1 MSCLRNAVWQRASY
15 SLGSHIGADPKSFE
29 PKTDPYLAT
38 FMAPQRAGTN
48 LRMAFLPSTK
58 EKAVRE
64 AFDADAGFGLN
75 FTVASNWK
83 RAARQSIF
91 GKLSTAEQGETAGG
105 RDEAFGGR
113 DLADFEDEIDAI
125 WRNSIGGVLPNK
137 RAGGGAGGGV
147 TLVPRGK
154 TAGERRQMVYA
165 ADGNMMTKSYQVGF
179 RLRFKF

>member
-1 MSCLRNAVWQRASY
+1 MWQRASY

-91 GKLSTAEQGETAGG
+91 GKSSPAEQGDHSGGRDG

-113 DLADFEDEIDAI
+113 DLADFEDESDAI
-125 WRNSIGGVLPNK
+125 WRNPIGAVLPNK
-137 RAGGGAGGGV
+137 RGGGGGGGGV

-165 ADGNMMTKSYQVGF
+165 ADGNLMTKSYQVGF
-179 RLRFKF
+179 RLRIKFWVW